1 MHENGEIVYL
11 TIEII
16 DEVNDQNRLD
26 FSSELNINEEDEE

>member
-26 FSSELNINEEDEE
+26 FSPELNINEEDEE